1 MISVLANVFKVC
13 MRLNCT
19 FNQRK
24 KNKKLHCY
32 NIQSNS
38 MFDDYQMV
46 QKHMFFVVTTRAE
59 HIYESKTRLILYI
72 LFKI

>member
-1 MISVLANVFKVC
+1 MISLYTFFYKLRFCLAMINVLANVFKVC
-13 MRLNCT
+13 MKLNCT

-46 QKHMFFVVTTRAE
+46 QK
-59 HIYESKTRLILYI
+59 
-72 LFKI
+72 